1 MIETILIIA
10 VVVIIG
16 VNVATTVSTRFR
28 RWLYSKEVK

>member
-1 MIETILIIA
+1 MIEGILIIV

-28 RWLYSKEVK
+28 RWLYSK